1 MKVFDLIDYYKSNF
15 TLINQFNWTL
25 SDLENMMYWERE
37 IYIQLLNGY
46 IEEKKQE
53 LMNEQAS
60 TGVY

>member
-1 MKVFDLIDYYKSNF
+1 
-15 TLINQFNWTL
+15 
-25 SDLENMMYWERE
+25 MMYWERE

>member
-1 MKVFDLIDYYKSNF
+1 VKVFDLIDYYKSNF